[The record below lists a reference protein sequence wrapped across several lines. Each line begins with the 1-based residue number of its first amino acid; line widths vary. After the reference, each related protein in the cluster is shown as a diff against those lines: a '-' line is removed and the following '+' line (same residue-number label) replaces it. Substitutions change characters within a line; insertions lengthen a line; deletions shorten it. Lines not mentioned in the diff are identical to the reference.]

1 MRAIGNLLWFVL
13 GGGLVAGLLWILA
26 GIIMYASIIAI
37 PWGNS
42 CFRLANLSFFPFGR
56 TAVKRSLLDNSP
68 SPGTGVGGFLGN
80 LVWFLLAGLWLALS
94 HAGAGISYCLTII
107 GIPFGIQ
114 HFKLAGLALAP
125 IGKEVVPL
133 EVAAAARAR
142 AAREHLDS
150 R

>member
-1 MRAIGNLLWFVL
+1 MSAIGNLLWFIL

-26 GIIMYASIIAI
+26 GAIMYASIIGI

-56 TAVKRSLLDNSP
+56 TAVRRDILDSQ
-68 SPGTGVGGFLGN
+68 PGPGSGPGGFLGN
-80 LVWFLLAGLWLALS
+80 LVWFVLAGLWLALS

-125 IGKEVVPL
+125 IGKEIVPL
-133 EVAAAARAR
+133 EVAR
-142 AAREHLDS
+142 AARERAARQHLDL